1 MKTYKEFKQDIS
13 IDERYDKDLDAD
25 GNGKL
30 TKRDFALLRKKKK
43 KTDCMEAAEK
53 PSSQYTTT
61 SKGTF
66 KTKNDPFY
74 PEYDKHEQGKTSDA
88 KKKKYAE
95 LGLKCEESEELD
107 ESTNWEMY
115 NAQVALR
122 KKASP
127 EELHAEFKK
136 HANNPGNIY
145 YKGKFSDD
153 KNGGKTAEQK
163 AITNIA
169 LGIGKADKQNY
180 ASRISHFITPKPT
193 NEEVEELEEVL
204 DKETLGSYI
213 KKAHDQLIKHTAAV
227 NVKTGRGDPDAF
239 AYSHEPNTMRKSSNR
254 DKGIAAA
261 VKKLT
266 KEDLELA
273 LEMALSEEIEYKNPD
288 DKLKHIHITR
298 DKVTGKV
305 TNINHTVSGKD
316 GRNYDTDVDVNDNNL
331 DKHLKDI
338 KSAVGKTRISI
349 NGSRGEP
356 IRIDS
361 DNVDQHIKD
370 IKDAH
375 SGKKGLEQFSPAKT
389 LPKGSVQRPI
399 GDRDRHSGM

>member
-66 KTKNDPFY
+66 KTKNDRFY

-95 LGLKCEESEELD
+95 LGLKCD
-107 ESTNWEMY
+107 ES
-115 NAQVALR
+115 
-122 KKASP
+122 
-127 EELHAEFKK
+127 
-136 HANNPGNIY
+136 
-145 YKGKFSDD
+145 
-153 KNGGKTAEQK
+153 
-163 AITNIA
+163 
-169 LGIGKADKQNY
+169 
-180 ASRISHFITPKPT
+180 
-193 NEEVEELEEVL
+193 EELEEVL
-204 DKETLGSYI
+204 DTSKATNSY
-213 KKAHDQLIKHTAAV
+213 LIKSLEKRKGLIAKNKPFNAEIQRKINKSFAGSHKAIDKTNIAPLGK
-227 NVKTGRGDPDAF
+227 VKEDFEELDEARFKKGEDIGK
-239 AYSHEPNTMRKSSNR
+239 PNTGKNTGF
-254 DKGIAAA
+254 KNLANKAAKEYGSKEAGA
-261 VKKLT
+261 VLNKILT

-316 GRNYDTDVDVNDNNL
+316 GRNYDTDVDVNDNTL

-356 IRIDS
+356 IRIGS